1 MELLKN
7 QHGETHN
14 AVATLADSRWIE
26 EVEVNEKGFREWDEW
41 ESDEGTL
48 IRGVTE
54 ERNEESLY
62 SQDAMSWGIP
72 RESGS
77 YSTYVVC
84 ESIDIDIDIEA
95 CDRVTLLA
103 KKYASESVRL
113 DKEDN
118 ARLEMLNYTM
128 DLKYPRYTAQD
139 FKTLDEAEELLKEIK
154 KLRGE

>member
-72 RESGS
+72 RKVDLTPPMWFASR
-77 YSTYVVC
+77 
-84 ESIDIDIDIEA
+84 SISISISKHATE
-95 CDRVTLLA
+95 
-103 KKYASESVRL
+103 
-113 DKEDN
+113 
-118 ARLEMLNYTM
+118 
-128 DLKYPRYTAQD
+128 
-139 FKTLDEAEELLKEIK
+139 
-154 KLRGE
+154 

>member
-1 MELLKN
+1 M
-7 QHGETHN
+7 
-14 AVATLADSRWIE
+14 
-26 EVEVNEKGFREWDEW
+26 
-41 ESDEGTL
+41 
-48 IRGVTE
+48 
-54 ERNEESLY
+54 
-62 SQDAMSWGIP
+62 
-72 RESGS
+72 
-77 YSTYVVC
+77 VC